1 MAVANP
7 QDLGFVDR
15 EKFLAAK
22 ANPAFAVG
30 SVAVPLACFAAS
42 YALGSLEGLFYTHV
56 AAGALWF
63 SIAVLFTVAIGPA
76 LGGVD
81 PEVAGQVNDLLAPKL
96 THLAFGVSITTV
108 LSGTALA
115 HRLGLLG
122 VGHVWVTAALV
133 LGWGL
138 FAFGLGVTHRLLL
151 KSYYESH
158 SPDPDPERIER
169 IGALTAKI
177 GLVEMV
183 GMLAI
188 VLVMTNI
195 RF

>member
-1 MAVANP
+1 MATANP

-30 SVAVPLACFAAS
+30 AIVVPLLCFAVS
-42 YALGSLEGLFYTHV
+42 YALGSLKGLFYTHV
-56 AAGALWF
+56 AAGAIWF
-63 SIAVLFTVAIGPA
+63 SIAVLFTVAIGPVLA
-76 LGGVD
+76 GID
-81 PEVAGQVNDLLAPKL
+81 PEAAGQVNDLLAPKL
-96 THLAFGVSITTV
+96 THLAFGVSLTTV
-108 LSGTALA
+108 LSGTGLA
-115 HRLGLLG
+115 QRLGYLG
-122 VGHVWVTAALV
+122 IGHVWVTAALV

-138 FAFGLGVTHRLLL
+138 FAFGLAMTHRLML

-158 SPDPDPERIER
+158 SPSPDSERIER

-177 GLVEMV
+177 GLVEVV

-188 VLVMTNI
+188 ILVMTNI